1 MDLGFWRHTGRRE
14 EPWEE
19 IPLLVLHRNRFVPV
33 FLPFASRTQSQSGKN
48 GTKFPLN
55 VSRKVQALL
64 SPFPLFQE
72 NFANSALQEGAKQE
86 KSISPLGIL
95 CFPAF
100 LRPRGFL
107 GCQSFHHGEIFVF
120 QRILGCSDLE
130 LPPNPFNS
138 NLFQTKQ
145 RRVWQ
150 REFGIGSKA
159 QPNLGLS
166 SALTSSGATNPFP
179 RSQKRGFSPQ
189 EAAALGSFHLNFKVF
204 P

>member
-1 MDLGFWRHTGRRE
+1 MPGFGMDPGFWRHAGRRE

-19 IPLLVLHRNRFVPV
+19 IPLLVLHCHRFVPV
-33 FLPFASRTQSQSGKN
+33 FLPFATRTQSRSGKN

-55 VSRKVQALL
+55 VCRKIQALL
-64 SPFPLFQE
+64 SPFPLIQE
-72 NFANSALQEGAKQE
+72 NFANSALQEEGKRE

-130 LPPNPFNS
+130 MTPSPFNS

-150 REFGIGSKA
+150 
-159 QPNLGLS
+159 
-166 SALTSSGATNPFP
+166 
-179 RSQKRGFSPQ
+179 
-189 EAAALGSFHLNFKVF
+189 
-204 P
+204 